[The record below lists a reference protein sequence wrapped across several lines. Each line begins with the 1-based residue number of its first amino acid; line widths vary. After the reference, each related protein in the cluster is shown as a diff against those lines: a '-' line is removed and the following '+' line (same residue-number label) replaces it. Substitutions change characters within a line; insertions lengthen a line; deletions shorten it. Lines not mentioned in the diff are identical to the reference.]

1 MIRTIISTLVLGAA
15 LISTAPAFAQETVS
29 LHVSYADL
37 NLASPQGQR
46 ALQGRIENAV
56 TEICGATDRGD
67 PPSYVRE
74 QKACVAATRASAS
87 DQERQAI
94 AAAKSGSNLAL
105 MDASKAG
112 K

>member
-1 MIRTIISTLVLGAA
+1 MIRTLISTLVLGAA
-15 LISTAPAFAQETVS
+15 LVSTAPAFAQETVS
-29 LHVSYADL
+29 VHVSYADL

-56 TEICGATDRGD
+56 TEICGVDDAGD
-67 PPSYVRE
+67 SLSYQRAHA
-74 QKACVAATRASAS
+74 ACVAATRASAS